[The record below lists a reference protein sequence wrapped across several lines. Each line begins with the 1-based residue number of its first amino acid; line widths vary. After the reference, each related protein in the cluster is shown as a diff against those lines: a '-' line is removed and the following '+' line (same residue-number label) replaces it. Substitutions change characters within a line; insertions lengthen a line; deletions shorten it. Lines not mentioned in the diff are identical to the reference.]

1 MHARTRGART
11 VAALAATAVLAL
23 AGCQADAE
31 DTPPADTPS
40 EEATA
45 PADDEMAT
53 EEPADDDG
61 AMAGEAT
68 VALGGTDLGEVL
80 VGPDGRTLYMFDPDA
95 QGDSTCYD
103 QCATAWPPLTLDDG
117 VEPAAGEGVDAA
129 LLGTTERTD
138 GTTQVTYDGWP
149 LYYWAQDAAPGDATG
164 QAVNDVW
171 WVLDASGEPIRD

>member
-23 AGCQADAE
+23 VGCQADAE
-31 DTPPADTPS
+31 DTPPEDTPS
-40 EEATA
+40 EETTA
-45 PADDEMAT
+45 PAADDE
-53 EEPADDDG
+53 G
-61 AMAGEAT
+61 AMAGEVT

-117 VEPAAGEGVDAA
+117 EPVAGEGVDAA

>member
-31 DTPPADTPS
+31 DTPPADTPG
-40 EEATA
+40 EETSA
-45 PADDEMAT
+45 PADDDMAT

-103 QCATAWPPLTLDDG
+103 QCATAWPPLTVDDDA
-117 VEPAAGEGVDAA
+117 EPAAGEGVDAA